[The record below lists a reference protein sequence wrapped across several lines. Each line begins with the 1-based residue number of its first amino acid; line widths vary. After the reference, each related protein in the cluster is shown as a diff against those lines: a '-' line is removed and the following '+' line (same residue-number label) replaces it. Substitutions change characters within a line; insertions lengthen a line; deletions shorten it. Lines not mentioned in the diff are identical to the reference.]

1 MPAFRPIARNNATRL
16 ENRTLTLAPIPR
28 ASRSPPAA
36 PSSARASPASP
47 PSGTCA
53 LGSIARSSATP
64 RAAIPDVTRT
74 AFVSCP
80 WGPAEDIDSS
90 RTAFDRDDSLDHP
103 RVPTLTPISRLPP
116 PPNFPARL
124 RRPSSCAPPPR
135 RRRWSS
141 PSTATPSSTSR
152 DPRDLRS
159 VVANFL
165 SNLPAYRTGVSPL
178 TRGVEVPASPTAS
191 SSPVLSSSSV
201 LSAPPSP
208 PRSRDASPAP
218 AS

>member
-1 MPAFRPIARNNATRL
+1 MAAVINASLSARVAAPKVRRGPRVARRAGALARFSGGNRMPAFRPIARNNATRL

-53 LGSIARSSATP
+53 LGTIARSSATP
-64 RAAIPDVTRT
+64 RRRFRMSRGPR
-74 AFVSCP
+74 SYRP
-80 WGPAEDIDSS
+80 WGPAVDIDSS
-90 RTAFDRDDSLDHP
+90 RTAIDRDDSRDHP

-116 PPNFPARL
+116 PPNLPARL

-141 PSTATPSSTSR
+141 PSTATPSSACSR
-152 DPRDLRS
+152 
-159 VVANFL
+159 
-165 SNLPAYRTGVSPL
+165 
-178 TRGVEVPASPTAS
+178 
-191 SSPVLSSSSV
+191 
-201 LSAPPSP
+201 PP
-208 PRSRDASPAP
+208 
-218 AS
+218 